1 MFHIAIDS
9 PGIEIRANT
18 LQELEE
24 RLGLLNPLCLSRMN
38 SVLKRKYGLIANG
51 SGVSL
56 QCIPY
61 STSTSSIQVV
71 VIYPN
76 GQNKDYLMEPK
87 SQEIIHSQ
95 KDTHGSKF

>member
-38 SVLKRKYGLIANG
+38 TILKRKYGLIANG

-61 STSTSSIQVV
+61 SSSTSSIQVV

-87 SQEIIHSQ
+87 SQEIKHTLRSSDA
-95 KDTHGSKF
+95 KK

>member
-9 PGIEIRANT
+9 PDIEIRANT

-38 SVLKRKYGLIANG
+38 AILKRKYGLIANG

-87 SQEIIHSQ
+87 SQEIKHTLRSSDA
-95 KDTHGSKF
+95 KK

>member
-9 PGIEIRANT
+9 PGIEIQANT

-38 SVLKRKYGLIANG
+38 TILKRKYGLIANG

-61 STSTSSIQVV
+61 SSSTSSIQVV

-87 SQEIIHSQ
+87 SQEIKHTLRSSDA
-95 KDTHGSKF
+95 KK

>member
-38 SVLKRKYGLIANG
+38 AILKRKYGLIANG

-61 STSTSSIQVV
+61 SLSTSSIQVV

-87 SQEIIHSQ
+87 SQEIKHTLRSSDA
-95 KDTHGSKF
+95 KK